1 MATRSTIAV
10 QHADGT
16 VSQVYC
22 HWDGY
27 LSHNGKL
34 LFEHY
39 STLDKAEALVAL
51 GNISS
56 LRASIGEQHPFDNPY
71 PFQSDQYK
79 AHDEQYRH
87 MTKYYGRDRGEE
99 DQAPVKYWNFEMYR
113 LSGDSQ
119 EYDYIFRDGAWHVMS
134 YASDNN
140 LIPLSDAFQIEEANE
155 AE

>member
-39 STLDKAEALVAL
+39 SSLEKAEALVAL
-51 GNISS
+51 GDISS
-56 LRASIGEQHPFDNPY
+56 LKSTIGEKHPFDNPNK
-71 PFQSDQYK
+71 FGSDEYK
-79 AHDEQYRH
+79 AHEALYGH
-87 MTKYYGRDRGEE
+87 MTKYYARDRGDENS
-99 DQAPVKYWNFEMYR
+99 APAKYWNFEMYH
-113 LSGDSQ
+113 LSGDRQ
-119 EYDYIFRDGAWHVMS
+119 EYDYIFRNGAWHVMS
-134 YASDNN
+134 YASDNR